1 MTTLHRSAPG
11 RHPRRRTPDDGI
23 VLAAAAA
30 AIGAIRVVIAL
41 AQHEA
46 FGAEATLGL
55 GLVVVGCLGI
65 AVCLRH
71 R

>member
-1 MTTLHRSAPG
+1 MTTLHRSALG
-11 RHPRRRTPDDGI
+11 RHRRVPDEGI
-23 VLAAAAA
+23 ILAVVAA
-30 AIGAIRVVIAL
+30 AIGALRVLIAL

-46 FGAEATLGL
+46 FGAEATIGV